1 MRNAMGERYDR
12 IYRFEIPANDGA
24 VHTYPSY
31 DTDAVCDKLTAI
43 LDTEPSASSGKEM
56 VTVTAKLL
64 ECLENGT
71 AVEQEDMHEFMA
83 LAVLSAGVR
92 QERATTETGLG
103 PIEQKMITEP
113 KEMIRSMMNDST
125 LRAFTENV
133 SEGMFKH
140 FVMTDGAMN
149 MYKTIQN
156 AAAKQENLRA
166 QSDAQKQAE
175 QNVEKKPE
183 EVGINIG

>member
-1 MRNAMGERYDR
+1 MRNAMGEQYDR

-24 VHTYPSY
+24 VRTYPSY

-43 LDTEPSASSGKEM
+43 LDKEPSASSGKEM

-64 ECLENGT
+64 EDFENGT
-71 AVEQEDMHEFMA
+71 AVEQEDMCEFMA

-125 LRAFTENV
+125 FRAFTENV
-133 SEGMFKH
+133 SESMFKH

-156 AAAKQENLRA
+156 AAARQENLRA

-175 QNVEKKPE
+175 QNLEKKPE
-183 EVGINIG
+183 EMGSGMN